1 MEREERLP
9 LSGHEAYKSYCMIQY
24 KPSSKQ
30 AQSGGG
36 AFSMLAHPAIQLFGQ
51 P

>member
-1 MEREERLP
+1 MESEDRL
-9 LSGHEAYKSYCMIQY
+9 LFSSHEIYKGFCMIQY

-30 AQSGGG
+30 AQSGCS